1 MRLPESVIS
10 RFQAAF
16 FRTFARGAGKMAFF
30 KQWKMWQ
37 MIVSIDIDA
46 QKTFTPLCPDEL
58 PIVGGDE
65 IVGELNAQAALA
77 DWRVMTKD
85 AHTLAAKWLCQ
96 NRADI
101 GKPTGLINAD
111 VKWVAHAIV
120 GSYGYELLDG
130 LPRETDYD
138 FCVWKGTSPELHP
151 YGACFHD
158 LQEKISTGL
167 LEWLHQRQAQT
178 LIVGG
183 LATDYCVK
191 TTVLQLLRGGNWRV
205 LLNRAA
211 CRGIAPET
219 TEAAWQ
225 EMAQHGA
232 IILDNA
238 VAIADYIQAA

>member
-1 MRLPESVIS
+1 
-10 RFQAAF
+10 
-16 FRTFARGAGKMAFF
+16 
-30 KQWKMWQ
+30 

-46 QKTFTPLCPDEL
+46 QKTFTPLCPNEL

-96 NRADI
+96 NRADM

-120 GSYGYELLDG
+120 GSKGYELLDG
-130 LPRETDYD
+130 LPDETAYD

-158 LQEKISTGL
+158 FQEKLSTGL
-167 LEWLHQRQAQT
+167 LEWLRQRQTQIV
-178 LIVGG
+178 IVGG
-183 LATDYCVK
+183 LATDFCVK
-191 TTVLQLLRGGNWRV
+191 TTVLQLLRGGDWQVWVN
-205 LLNRAA
+205 LAA
-211 CRGIAPET
+211 CRGIAPEST
-219 TEAAWQ
+219 QAALH
-225 EMAQHGA
+225 EMTQHGA
-232 IILDNA
+232 KLFPHA
-238 VAIADYIQAA
+238 ASIADAIQAA